1 MVRNKTLHLL
11 GRLKGR
17 MAMVVLTLQITV
29 QALALQAT
37 GAFVL
42 LLSESFGF
50 FYVHPE
56 LPVHAD
62 FKISVM

>member
-1 MVRNKTLHLL
+1 
-11 GRLKGR
+11 